1 MVKIKSRYINI
12 CIICLVVLISFFG
25 FEWVNN
31 LVSYKYEVQDF
42 LKEGSNPLSGLDEQ
56 QLDIIYTIASCKY
69 AVLIC
74 CVLLVG
80 VFIINEKEPSFKGRV
95 RWVQ

>member
-1 MVKIKSRYINI
+1 MIKIKSRYINI
-12 CIICLVVLISFFG
+12 CIICLVVLILFLG

-42 LKEGSNPLSGLDEQ
+42 LKEGANPLSGLDEQ
-56 QLDIIYTIASCKY
+56 QLGIIHTIAFCKY
-69 AVLIC
+69 AMLTC

-95 RWVQ
+95 RWGQ